1 MMGMICMTYIILV
14 FTYLLFVLFIG
25 RIGRMDSI

>member
-1 MMGMICMTYIILV
+1 MGMICMTYIILV
-14 FTYLLFVLFIG
+14 FTFLFFVLFIG

>member
-1 MMGMICMTYIILV
+1 MGMICTTYIILV
-14 FTYLLFVLFIG
+14 FTFLLFVLFIG